1 MRTINPKHAG
11 PDASIVLRHRTPA
24 RRIAAL
30 LLAASLAGGCIGDE
44 IVQPPVEQPVPGFLT
59 IQLTGPPAN
68 ADIGA
73 MLVVE
78 GPSIGTIQAP
88 GFEVIATEAPSSTR
102 RQVIVSGGRLAGEI
116 LEFAV
121 PDRGRWR
128 EYQVR
133 LLDVAGEGYVL
144 RDPAAYRATIS
155 R

>member
-1 MRTINPKHAG
+1 MRELIVKHG
-11 PDASIVLRHRTPA
+11 SHDSSTVPGRRTPA

-30 LLAASLAGGCIGDE
+30 LLATTLAGGCIGDE

-59 IQLTGPPAN
+59 IRLTGPPTN
-68 ADIGA
+68 TDTGA

-78 GPSIGTIQAP
+78 GPSIDAVRAP
-88 GFEVIATEAPSSTR
+88 GLELLEADGSSSTR
-102 RQVIVSGGRLAGEI
+102 RQVIVSGALSAGPI
-116 LEFAV
+116 LQVRV
-121 PDRGRWR
+121 PDRGRWP

-144 RDPAAYRATIS
+144 RDPAAYEAIIS